1 MLFLKY
7 YEISPK
13 TIDETN
19 CRRTLRD
26 IIRRTDR
33 CTEVSSIY
41 LVNSKMIIF
50 YIHFYKILKKKKS
63 NNRLKDKMEQNYSR
77 VKNLLTPY
85 LQGYDLKDDED
96 IFARG
101 LINSLFVMQL
111 VLYIEKE
118 FDIVC
123 QGEDLDMD
131 NFRSINKIN
140 DFVSRKQMAVGS

>member
-1 MLFLKY
+1 
-7 YEISPK
+7 
-13 TIDETN
+13 
-19 CRRTLRD
+19 
-26 IIRRTDR
+26 
-33 CTEVSSIY
+33 
-41 LVNSKMIIF
+41 
-50 YIHFYKILKKKKS
+50 
-63 NNRLKDKMEQNYSR
+63 MEQNYSR